1 MSETNNEKRR
11 DKARQQGS
19 QKTAGIIAEAQKAA
33 SRESVADRY
42 WKQTS
47 EKGQTA
53 GQRTESNKLRAKPK
67 SSP

>member
-19 QKTAGIIAEAQKAA
+19 QKTAGIAEVQKAA

-47 EKGQTA
+47 EKGQTP
-53 GQRTESNKLRAKPK
+53 GQRAESNKPRAKPK